1 MFGTFDGGRT
11 EAFRPRIP
19 PGRGKGWQEIRR
31 DEGNDVGLSLFVC
44 MSVSR
49 ERNYIEI
56 WWTQKYIFFSVK
68 QLFSEQSICK
78 VSAFYVK

>member
-31 DEGNDVGLSLFVC
+31 DEGNDVGLSLC
-44 MSVSR
+44 LSVS
-49 ERNYIEI
+49 
-56 WWTQKYIFFSVK
+56 
-68 QLFSEQSICK
+68 LSIR
-78 VSAFYVK
+78 SPEFYCVVEEDGK